1 PNSRPLISH
10 ATIYA
15 PPLID
20 PPAQSKLARTE
31 ACKNAAGL
39 WRRISQEPAPKGCV
53 AHSSLGDAQGADVV
67 DLDSQRGRLMPDT
80 NVSGRSRRVVAV
92 LAGLWAGGSAAF
104 WRAGRGF

>member
-1 PNSRPLISH
+1 LISH

-53 AHSSLGDAQGADVV
+53 AHSSLVK
-67 DLDSQRGRLMPDT
+67 SRG
-80 NVSGRSRRVVAV
+80 G
-92 LAGLWAGGSAAF
+92 
-104 WRAGRGF
+104 